1 MAKISERT
9 PDTPPRSGAAQA
21 ATARIG
27 AAQAASRARRI
38 GGIPSELSA
47 RRGAVTTRH
56 ADKSSERTEQA
67 IRRARGRS
75 WIAAIVAAALVVG
88 LAVADVTL
96 FQEWR
101 NRPGTAQQRE
111 RLVASVNQ
119 SVAKILSY
127 DYRHLD
133 ADENAAAA
141 HLTGTFKNQYVA
153 SMDTT
158 IKKNAPP
165 AKAVVV
171 GEVGTS
177 AITSVSGDGTQAVL
191 LVLGQQ
197 TVTNAAQKTPRYDMV
212 NLRVTAQLVH
222 GTWLIADLAT
232 L

>member
-1 MAKISERT
+1 MVKISERT

-21 ATARIG
+21 A
-27 AAQAASRARRI
+27 SRARRI
-38 GGIPSELSA
+38 GGIPGELSA

-56 ADKSSERTEQA
+56 ADNSSNVREQA
-67 IRRARGRS
+67 IRRARGRR
-75 WIAAIVAAALVVG
+75 WIAAIVAAVLLVG
-88 LAVADVTL
+88 LAVADMTL
-96 FQEWR
+96 LQEWR

-133 ADENAAAA
+133 ADENAAAS
-141 HLTGTFKNQYVA
+141 HLTGTFRNQYVA
-153 SMDTT
+153 SMNTT

-212 NLRVTAQLVH
+212 NLRVTAQFVH
-222 GTWLIADLAT
+222 GTWLVADLAT

>member
-1 MAKISERT
+1 MARPSPVPHSRT
-9 PDTPPRSGAAQA
+9 EA
-21 ATARIG
+21 
-27 AAQAASRARRI
+27 
-38 GGIPSELSA
+38 
-47 RRGAVTTRH
+47 H
-56 ADKSSERTEQA
+56 ADDVREQA
-67 IRRARGRS
+67 ILRARGRR
-75 WIAAIVAAALVVG
+75 WISAIVAAAVVVG

-133 ADENAAAA
+133 ADETAAAS
-141 HLTGTFKNQYVA
+141 HLTGKFKNQYVV

-222 GTWLIADLAT
+222 GTWLVADLAT

>member
-1 MAKISERT
+1 
-9 PDTPPRSGAAQA
+9 
-21 ATARIG
+21 
-27 AAQAASRARRI
+27 
-38 GGIPSELSA
+38 
-47 RRGAVTTRH
+47 
-56 ADKSSERTEQA
+56 
-67 IRRARGRS
+67 
-75 WIAAIVAAALVVG
+75 
-88 LAVADVTL
+88 
-96 FQEWR
+96 
-101 NRPGTAQQRE
+101 
-111 RLVASVNQ
+111 
-119 SVAKILSY
+119 
-127 DYRHLD
+127 
-133 ADENAAAA
+133 
-141 HLTGTFKNQYVA
+141 
-153 SMDTT
+153 MDTT